1 MLSYDIELKL
11 GEVIKMKKIAT
22 LVFLLFSAL
31 SFAQSNVVRKIS
43 VTGNSEREISPDMAK
58 ISFSVQSKKDN
69 LNQANRDVN
78 DKIEKFKADLG
89 KKKIILANFETVS
102 FFSTKRKEEDPID
115 TEKLSAGNKKN
126 IIYNINL
133 TFSIRNTEFEK
144 ISSLMSFSEEMMQSV
159 KRDYE
164 TNSFYFSLEETDA
177 DTDKGLSK
185 VFKKF
190 DTIKKELISS
200 GVQEE
205 NINLNY
211 HNIKEVTGT
220 TGTKSKDVFIATHK
234 FTVELKDLKKL
245 NELISIADD
254 NSINIEGT
262 IQFDISD
269 KEKIESE
276 MYSEAFNQAKT
287 KAVSILKSSK
297 MALSS
302 PLVVSEDVSFQQKMI
317 DRIDESWEVQAAPTA
332 VGRNRSELSYEASDS
347 LAKASER
354 VVDYTPKPIKL
365 SQNISVMYEIK

>member
-220 TGTKSKDVFIATHK
+220 TGTK
-234 FTVELKDLKKL
+234 
-245 NELISIADD
+245 
-254 NSINIEGT
+254 
-262 IQFDISD
+262 
-269 KEKIESE
+269 
-276 MYSEAFNQAKT
+276 
-287 KAVSILKSSK
+287 
-297 MALSS
+297 
-302 PLVVSEDVSFQQKMI
+302 
-317 DRIDESWEVQAAPTA
+317 
-332 VGRNRSELSYEASDS
+332 
-347 LAKASER
+347 
-354 VVDYTPKPIKL
+354 
-365 SQNISVMYEIK
+365 